1 MKALGSAPSSN
12 RSLSPGEQV
21 TMPLTAL
28 AAIAAP
34 EPSEADR
41 RDAQNANRVL
51 ARLVGHNRVR
61 VQVVTDDL
69 PPQSFILPACA
80 VRLLTDMLGYLA
92 QGRAVA
98 VLPDDAEL
106 TTQQAA
112 DVLNVSRPHLVSL
125 LERGAIPFHRAGTH
139 RRVRFCDLLAYHA
152 RRAEESRAALDELT
166 AQAQELGMGY

>member
-1 MKALGSAPSSN
+1 
-12 RSLSPGEQV
+12 
-21 TMPLTAL
+21 MPLTAL

-41 RDAQNANRVL
+41 RDARNANRAL
-51 ARLVGHNRVR
+51 ARLVGHDRVH
-61 VQVVTDDL
+61 VEAVADNL
-69 PPQSFILPACA
+69 PPQSFILPAAA
-80 VRLLTDMLGYLA
+80 VRLLTDILGYLA

-98 VLPDDAEL
+98 VLPEDSDL

-125 LERGAIPFHRAGTH
+125 LERGTIPFHRAGSH
-139 RRVRFCDLLAYHA
+139 RRVRFGDLLAYRE

-166 AQAQELGMGY
+166 AQAQELGLGY